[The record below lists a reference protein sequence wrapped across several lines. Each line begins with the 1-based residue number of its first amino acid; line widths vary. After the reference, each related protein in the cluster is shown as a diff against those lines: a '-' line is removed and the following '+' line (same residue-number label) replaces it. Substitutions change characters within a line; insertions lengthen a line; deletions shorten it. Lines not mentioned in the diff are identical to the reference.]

1 MSEKPINTQTLHH
14 LSELRDQLAL
24 QSHLL
29 RADLKERWND
39 LEAKWADLQE
49 HVQRAGVAAKDSRHE
64 VSAAAQSLAD
74 ALKDGYAQIRSAL
87 KG

>member
-1 MSEKPINTQTLHH
+1 MSDKPIDPQTLRH

-29 RADLKERWND
+29 RADLKDRWSD
-39 LEAKWADLQE
+39 LETKWADLQE
-49 HVQRAGVAAKDSRHE
+49 HVQRAGVAARDSRHE
-64 VSAAAQSLAD
+64 VAAAAQSLAD

-87 KG
+87 KN